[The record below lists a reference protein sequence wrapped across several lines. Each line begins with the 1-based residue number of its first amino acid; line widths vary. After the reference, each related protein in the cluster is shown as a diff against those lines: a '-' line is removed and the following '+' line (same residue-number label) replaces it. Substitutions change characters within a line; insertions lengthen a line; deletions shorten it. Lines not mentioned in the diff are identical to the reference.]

1 MKVII
6 TENKLNS
13 IITNWLNKNYS
24 DLERFNRTEFREIY
38 LSKNGRFKFMYNLRT
53 KRLYVV
59 SEVWDF
65 ITNMFGLD
73 YDEVGEILLN
83 WCNNKF
89 KFSAKNPVRVDEI

>member
-1 MKVII
+1 MKYII
-6 TENKLNS
+6 TESRLNS
-13 IITNWLNKNYS
+13 IIGNWLNENYD
-24 DLERFNRTEFREIY
+24 DLERYHRTEFREIY

>member
-1 MKVII
+1 
-6 TENKLNS
+6 
-13 IITNWLNKNYS
+13 
-24 DLERFNRTEFREIY
+24 
-38 LSKNGRFKFMYNLRT
+38 MYNLRT

-73 YDEVGEILLN
+73 YDETSNIILN

-89 KFSAKNPVRVDEI
+89 KFNAKNPVKVDEI

>member
-38 LSKNGRFKFMYNLRT
+38 LSKNGLFKIMYNLRG
-53 KRLYVV
+53 KQLYIV
-59 SEVWDF
+59 SELWDF
-65 ITNMFGLD
+65 ISDVFSLD
-73 YDEVGEILLN
+73 YEETGKILLN

-89 KFSAKNPVRVDEI
+89 GFRAKAFYRVNEI